1 MGCGSSIN
9 QSDNFPLENQQKDK
23 MISICVKFDSGECIL
38 YDVKLNEPVSVLQ
51 ELLYEKI
58 ISNIFTENYPKDTF
72 PLELYFADSK
82 LENDTLWYQ
91 TSVADLAV
99 ITLNDTEII
108 ERLINLK
115 KKNDKQERIEQIQK
129 EFKSTYS
136 GCYKCYNC
144 LCYMKEL
151 YPEYEILMQEIMSP
165 QVRSTCPATLPVF
178 NYSSI
183 HT

>member
-9 QSDNFPLENQQKDK
+9 QSDNFPKENQQKDK
-23 MISICVKFDSGECIL
+23 MISICVKFDSGECIF
-38 YDVKLNEPVSVLQ
+38 YDVKINEPVSVLQ

-58 ISNIFTENYPKDTF
+58 SNIFTGKYPKDTF

-115 KKNDKQERIEQIQK
+115 KKMINKK
-129 EFKSTYS
+129 E
-136 GCYKCYNC
+136 
-144 LCYMKEL
+144 
-151 YPEYEILMQEIMSP
+151 
-165 QVRSTCPATLPVF
+165 
-178 NYSSI
+178 
-183 HT
+183 